1 MEELIRKARLGDRA
15 ALEALLERVRPRLRE
30 LADRRLDRRIG
41 ARLDASDVVQDTL
54 MEVAQALSAFR
65 GSTEEELVAWLRQAL
80 SNNVRDAHRRHAQAG
95 QRAVARQ
102 QGLDAENSRGQAVGD
117 RLASGD
123 PTPSQ
128 GASANEQQARLLA
141 AMESLPEEHREVV
154 RLRYFERLQLAELA
168 ARLGC
173 NTMAAAK
180 RLERAVKALR
190 KRMGEDVG
198 T

>member
-1 MEELIRKARLGDRA
+1 MEELIRRARQGERA

-30 LADRRLDRRIG
+30 LADRRLDRRLG

-54 MEVAQALSAFR
+54 MDVARALSDFR
-65 GSTEEELVAWLRQAL
+65 GSTEEELVAWLRQVL
-80 SNNVRDAHRRHAQAG
+80 SNNVRDAHRRHGRAA
-95 QRAVARQ
+95 QRAVGRQ
-102 QGLDAENSRGQAVGD
+102 QALDAENSRGQAVGD
-117 RLASGD
+117 FLSSGE

-128 GASANEQQARLLA
+128 GASATEQQARLIA
-141 AMESLPEEHREVV
+141 AMQGLPEEHREVV

-190 KRMGEDVG
+190 RRMGEDAA